1 MYIAE
6 FKVLILTECIQSSV
20 IEEAKCVQ
28 TNKSIFMKL
37 FNMAFV
43 IHWLVVNQ
51 RQKDCVW
58 YFVEWFLMTLER
70 VKKFFVCFSNVF
82 FEINADPFWH
92 FFPHWH
98 LLLHILHEIMQIY
111 KETKISEWLHHVYL
125 YLSLLCRS
133 NLSLSLGLSV
143 PRSFIC
149 KPLSLLI
156 NYWWQIV
163 ELLANQKLLWKNG
176 EVVGGGGVSITAKQ
190 LRDREGD
197 V

>member
-1 MYIAE
+1 MCRIKAYLWNY
-6 FKVLILTECIQSSV
+6 LIWHLWFTG
-20 IEEAKCVQ
+20 
-28 TNKSIFMKL
+28 
-37 FNMAFV
+37 
-43 IHWLVVNQ
+43 WLLIIWKQ
-51 RQKDCVW
+51 ERQKDCVW
-58 YFVEWFLMTLER
+58 YFVEWFLMTLGR

-176 EVVGGGGVSITAKQ
+176 EVVGGVNHCQAIKGQIRWCVMGYSMH
-190 LRDREGD
+190 
-197 V
+197 

>member
-1 MYIAE
+1 
-6 FKVLILTECIQSSV
+6 
-20 IEEAKCVQ
+20 
-28 TNKSIFMKL
+28 
-37 FNMAFV
+37 
-43 IHWLVVNQ
+43 
-51 RQKDCVW
+51 
-58 YFVEWFLMTLER
+58 MTLGR
-70 VKKFFVCFSNVF
+70 VKKLFVCFSNVF

-176 EVVGGGGVSITAKQ
+176 EVVGGVNHCQAMVMCNGVFHALEIKCTLWTRNQSPDSNFFYLFK
-190 LRDREGD
+190 LFSLF
-197 V
+197 